1 MITTSADLFLPS
13 SKPHLIIS
21 HRDDCVHTS
30 TVYSVSEKK
39 WKHIFLHKM
48 GMATFSIRS
57 FVATRD
63 VIYYLTQRTFVVQ
76 QTTSSQ
82 LGMVVGMDTHAFGLH
97 QAEHS
102 LSKHHDALGSP
113 LRAVFHLSGP
123 TLNFRTYV
131 FTASASCMHLVSFK
145 NTSRQRCI

>member
-1 MITTSADLFLPS
+1 MITTSADLLLPS

-39 WKHIFLHKM
+39 WKHILLHKM

-102 LSKHHDALGSP
+102 LGTTMPWVP
-113 LRAVFHLSGP
+113 LSEQSSTCQSQHSISE
-123 TLNFRTYV
+123 RTC
-131 FTASASCMHLVSFK
+131 SQLLLLV
-145 NTSRQRCI
+145 CI